1 MISKFQ
7 TLVTSIL
14 ENNTA
19 GAGGAFGSP
28 EAGFEISNPTS
39 INPDKGYTDN
49 IKAAMA
55 TALPNTPAKK
65 KKKKKKDVLYV
76 ARRPLNKKDL

>member
-1 MISKFQ
+1 MIDKFQ
-7 TLVTSIL
+7 TLVKNIL

-19 GAGGAFGSP
+19 GAGGVFGSP
-28 EAGFEISNPTS
+28 EAGFEIGNPTS
-39 INPDKGYTDN
+39 VNPSKGYTDN

-55 TALPNTPAKK
+55 TALPNTPTKK
-65 KKKKKKDVLYV
+65 KKKKKKGVLYV